1 MAVKDSYSRSRATK
15 KKTSINTTVKS
26 NNKVKKA
33 TKFIKKSPLLMLAF
47 VFLIIGVAS
56 GFFAYKILSP
66 FKMNTFTING
76 IASAENDYVII
87 DLLEIKENYLSEN
100 PQAKMEEIYN
110 SIILKDNLVTCK
122 FLGMDKTESISIA
135 YFYRED
141 ISHDVKEVEGIDVKI
156 PGVYYVEYTSSFFA
170 FKNTTLIRT
179 IIVTEV
185 ENDG

>member
-26 NNKVKKA
+26 NNKAKKA

-100 PQAKMEEIYN
+100 PQAKMEDVFASIKLEDN
-110 SIILKDNLVTCK
+110 SVTCK
-122 FLGMDKTESISIA
+122 FFGIDKSNTVSVN
-135 YFYRED
+135 YFCRED
-141 ISHDVKEVEGIDVKI
+141 ISHHITEVEGLDVKT